1 LLVPKLRFKEFKNE
15 WKKEKIKNIVTEII
29 EKTSNTEKYPL
40 WSLTLEE
47 GVTPKTE
54 RYERGFLVKKENNFK
69 IVHFNNFVY
78 NPMNVRLGAVSYHKE
93 NVDISVSGYYNI
105 FKINNIQTIG
115 FWDNYLKSPEMIKRY
130 NNIATGSLIEKKRVH
145 YSQFINL
152 IIPLPKEDE
161 QIKISN
167 LFIFL
172 DKKIELQQKKIEA
185 LKMYKKGLINKIYNR
200 QYNNKM
206 RLSELI
212 KQKSIRNANNEI
224 ENIYS
229 ISNKEGFLL
238 QSEQFKDRMV
248 ASDDTSNYKIVEK
261 DYFAYN
267 PARINV
273 GSIARMK
280 EEGHGIISPMY
291 ICFTCDEKILPDY
304 LEYFYESSIFNY
316 EMNKRLEGSVR
327 MCLSYESMINIPIA
341 LPNIEEQEKYAQILN
356 RMDEKIKKE
365 ELIYKNQK
373 KLKNGLLQQMF
384 I

>member
-1 LLVPKLRFKEFKNE
+1 
-15 WKKEKIKNIVTEII
+15 
-29 EKTSNTEKYPL
+29 
-40 WSLTLEE
+40 
-47 GVTPKTE
+47 
-54 RYERGFLVKKENNFK
+54 
-69 IVHFNNFVY
+69 
-78 NPMNVRLGAVSYHKE
+78 
-93 NVDISVSGYYNI
+93 
-105 FKINNIQTIG
+105 
-115 FWDNYLKSPEMIKRY
+115 
-130 NNIATGSLIEKKRVH
+130 
-145 YSQFINL
+145 
-152 IIPLPKEDE
+152 
-161 QIKISN
+161 
-167 LFIFL
+167 
-172 DKKIELQQKKIEA
+172 
-185 LKMYKKGLINKIYNR
+185 
-200 QYNNKM
+200 M